1 MALDKAKIR
10 EEVQR
15 LISSK
20 NWNKALEELQKLVIL
35 EARDP
40 EIRLKIGDVHLM
52 MDNKT
57 RAIEEYKKALKLLEK
72 SGSGSSIVP
81 LCQKILEI
89 DSYQED
95 VKEILQKFQAQAPVK
110 EEIVLKEVVTR
121 EEMPPI
127 PLFSD
132 LTESEFKRVL
142 AKAQAEKFSAEE
154 IIVKEGDRGNSI
166 YFVTSGEAKVFKK
179 TKDEKQVMV
188 DVLKEGNFFGEFGFF
203 GDSKRHASVVAS
215 SDIEVLEISK
225 DALEEVIKEFPHVSD
240 VLVEFY
246 KIRIL
251 DTLLALSPLFRG
263 IRPLERK
270 KLISRF
276 QLMVAEDGQEIIKE
290 GEPGDALYI
299 IKSGL
304 VEVIT
309 HNARGEKVE
318 LARLTE
324 GDFFGEIALI
334 TGAPRTATVRALKE
348 TRLMKLGKKEF
359 QEIASV
365 HPEVMEVAK
374 SYLEHR
380 AEETIGVLMSS
391 AKEQSGL
398 V

>member
-72 SGSGSSIVP
+72 SGGGSSIVP

-89 DSYQED
+89 DSYQDD
-95 VKEILQKFQAQAPVK
+95 VKETLQRFQAQAPVK
-110 EEIVLKEVVTR
+110 EKEEVVLKE
-121 EEMPPI
+121 EMAPI

-132 LTESEFKRVL
+132 LSENEFKRVL
-142 AKAQAEKFSAEE
+142 AKAQAKKFSAEE
-154 IIVKEGDRGNSI
+154 VIVKEGERGNSI

-179 TKDEKQVMV
+179 SKEEKQVMV
-188 DVLKEGNFFGEFGFF
+188 DIIKEGNFFGEFGYF

-215 SDIEVLEISK
+215 SDIEVLEMSK
-225 DALEEVIKEFPHVSD
+225 EGLEEVIKEFPRVSD
-240 VLVEFY
+240 VLIDFY

-263 IRPLERK
+263 IGPSERK

-276 QLMVAEDGQEIIKE
+276 QLMVAEEGKEIVKE
-290 GEPGDALYI
+290 GDPGDALFI
-299 IKSGL
+299 IKSGV

-309 HNARGEKVE
+309 HSARGEKVV
-318 LARLTE
+318 LATLTE

-348 TRLMKLGKKEF
+348 TRLMKLGKGEF
-359 QEIASV
+359 EEIASF
-365 HPEVMEVAK
+365 HPEVMQVAK
-374 SYLEHR
+374 SFLEHR

>member
-15 LISSK
+15 LINSK

-40 EIRLKIGDVHLM
+40 EIRIKIGDVHLM

-57 RAIEEYKKALKLLEK
+57 KAIEEYKKAMKLLEK
-72 SGSGSSIVP
+72 SGGSSTIVP

-89 DSYQED
+89 DSYQDD
-95 VKEILQKFQAQAPVK
+95 VKETLQRFQAQTPAK
-110 EEIVLKEVVTR
+110 EEEEVVLKE
-121 EEMPPI
+121 EMAPI

-132 LTESEFKRVL
+132 LSENEFKRVL
-142 AKAQAEKFSAEE
+142 AKAQAKKFSAEE
-154 IIVKEGDRGNSI
+154 VIVKEGERGNSI
-166 YFVTSGEAKVFKK
+166 YFITSGEAKVFKRSK
-179 TKDEKQVMV
+179 EDKQIMV
-188 DVLKEGNFFGEFGFF
+188 DILKEGNFFGEFGYF

-215 SDIEVLEISK
+215 SDIEVLEMSK
-225 DALEEVIKEFPHVSD
+225 EGLEEVIKEFPNVSD
-240 VLVEFY
+240 VLIEFY

-263 IRPLERK
+263 IKPPERK

-276 QLMVAEDGQEIIKE
+276 QLMVAEEGKDIVKE

-299 IKSGL
+299 IKSGV
-304 VEVIT
+304 VEVVT
-309 HNARGEKVE
+309 HNARGEKVV
-318 LARLTE
+318 LATLSE

-334 TGAPRTATVRALKE
+334 TGAPRTATVKAVKE
-348 TRLMKLGKKEF
+348 TRLMKLGKGEF
-359 QEIASV
+359 EEIASS
-365 HPEVMEVAK
+365 HPEVMQVAK

>member
-15 LISSK
+15 LINSK

-40 EIRLKIGDVHLM
+40 EIRIKIGDVHLM

-57 RAIEEYKKALKLLEK
+57 KAIEEYKKAMKLLEK
-72 SGSGSSIVP
+72 SGGSSTILP

-89 DSYQED
+89 DSYQDD
-95 VKEILQKFQAQAPVK
+95 VKETLQRFQAQTPAK
-110 EEIVLKEVVTR
+110 EEEEVVLKE
-121 EEMPPI
+121 EMAPI

-132 LTESEFKRVL
+132 LSENEFKRVL
-142 AKAQAEKFSAEE
+142 AKAQAKKFSAEE
-154 IIVKEGDRGNSI
+154 VIVKEGERGNSI
-166 YFVTSGEAKVFKK
+166 YFITSGEAKVFKRSK
-179 TKDEKQVMV
+179 EDKQIMV
-188 DVLKEGNFFGEFGFF
+188 DILKEGNFFGEFGYF

-215 SDIEVLEISK
+215 SDIEVLEMSK
-225 DALEEVIKEFPHVSD
+225 EGLEEVIKEFPNVSD
-240 VLVEFY
+240 VLIEFY

-263 IRPLERK
+263 IKPPERK

-276 QLMVAEDGQEIIKE
+276 QLMVAEEGKDIVKE

-299 IKSGL
+299 IKSGV
-304 VEVIT
+304 VEVVT
-309 HNARGEKVE
+309 HNARGEKVV
-318 LARLTE
+318 LATLSE

-334 TGAPRTATVRALKE
+334 TGAPRTATVKAVKE
-348 TRLMKLGKKEF
+348 TRLMKLGKGEF
-359 QEIASV
+359 EEIASS
-365 HPEVMEVAK
+365 HPEVMQVAK